1 MSTEIC
7 SPYLQ
12 IEKTEIRPPYLQIET
27 SEQVAIVRALQGTEP
42 YRATF
47 AADYKPALQFIKG
60 DLTEVSTGVRALA
73 EAMNAKAEELWGP
86 RDFQKNYLPWKA
98 EVDVFTGLFPIAN
111 LVTKGV
117 MVSGLAMGGLSLW
130 SFKSSKVLA
139 VVNGCAAVA
148 LLFFSGALERYT
160 LAFHNFHETIRDL
173 TVENRHSFSATIDRN
188 YEAME
193 KSSTVLR
200 YYFRARKETLRDGD
214 FEGLTLLREDLAAIK
229 EMQIYP
235 LLAIASLKSGTPLS
249 FHSTELI
256 NLNRIKAFFE
266 KLERIFHQGEKLAAL
281 GTLVGLGCLYYA
293 YVNRAHLMVL
303 AGLTYS
309 LMNGVLF
316 AAVHS
321 YKIDLAKMRE
331 ADESNLLDLFNR
343 HVAGRLIPK
352 AQDVGSLQQA
362 IVIPLERILKLI
374 PV

>member
-12 IEKTEIRPPYLQIET
+12 IEKSEIRPPYLQIEK
-27 SEQVAIVRALQGTEP
+27 SEQVAIAQALRGTEP

-60 DLTEVSTGVRALA
+60 DLTEVSTDVRALA

-86 RDFQKNYLPWKA
+86 RDFQKNYLRWKA

-200 YYFRARKETLRDGD
+200 YYFRARKETLRD
-214 FEGLTLLREDLAAIK
+214 
-229 EMQIYP
+229 
-235 LLAIASLKSGTPLS
+235 
-249 FHSTELI
+249 
-256 NLNRIKAFFE
+256 
-266 KLERIFHQGEKLAAL
+266 
-281 GTLVGLGCLYYA
+281 
-293 YVNRAHLMVL
+293 
-303 AGLTYS
+303 
-309 LMNGVLF
+309 
-316 AAVHS
+316 
-321 YKIDLAKMRE
+321 
-331 ADESNLLDLFNR
+331 
-343 HVAGRLIPK
+343 
-352 AQDVGSLQQA
+352 
-362 IVIPLERILKLI
+362 
-374 PV
+374 